1 MQYSFNQIVYN
12 ADNSNHNV
20 PADLTKDSVNGKLT
34 EYTPLYQ
41 LGVRALP
48 GTKFYLN
55 GSPTPVII
63 GFNGV
68 FEIDF
73 TDKKGGF
80 ITSIQF
86 DADSLKAIADND
98 SGYLVVDMMY
108 LTKGEE

>member
-12 ADNSNHNV
+12 KDSSNYNI
-20 PADLTKDSVNGKLT
+20 PASLTKSTVNSELAK
-34 EYTPLYQ
+34 YTPLYQ

-55 GSPTPVII
+55 GSSIPVIV

-73 TDKKGGF
+73 TDKSGGF
-80 ITSIQF
+80 ITSIIF
-86 DADSLKAIADND
+86 DSDSLDSIEEND
-98 SGYLVVDMMY
+98 SAYLVVDMMH
-108 LTKGEE
+108 LVRGEE